1 MKKINHNIFFINSL
15 SDFLNDFKEK
25 SILLIDRNV
34 YKHHQVVFE
43 DFRTIIIDTS
53 EASKSFKTTELIITE
68 LLQLKAHRETI
79 LINIGGGVIG
89 DLGGF
94 VASIFKRGVKF
105 AHIPT
110 TLLAMCD
117 AAIGGKNGINFGET
131 KNIIGTITNPEFV
144 AIYPDFIKTL
154 TDEEFK
160 NGIAEIIK
168 HSILDSYEHYY
179 FILQNKKEIK
189 TRNIEIITQL
199 ISRSVKFKT
208 SIVEQDEKELGNRR
222 LLNFGHT
229 MGHAL
234 EAIYGVSHGKAV
246 AIGMFYAAKLALK
259 NGYCNKQTFDEIQ
272 FILQEFKF
280 ETEFKYDLDKVIEKI
295 YQDKKSY
302 DEDVNFIYPFTIGD
316 CRVVKTNVELL
327 KNQLKIL

>member
-1 MKKINHNIFFINSL
+1 MTKINHNTFFIKSL
-15 SDFLNDFKEK
+15 SDFLSSFKEN

-34 YKHHQVVFE
+34 YKHHQSVFE
-43 DFRTIIIDTS
+43 DFRKIIIDAN
-53 EASKSFKTTELIITE
+53 EASKSFKTTELIINE

-79 LINIGGGVIG
+79 LINIGGGVIS

-94 VASIFKRGVKF
+94 VASIFKRGIKF
-105 AHIPT
+105 GHIPT
-110 TLLAMCD
+110 SLLAMCD
-117 AAIGGKNGINFGET
+117 AALGGKNGINFRET

-144 AIYPDFIKTL
+144 AIYPPFVETL
-154 TDEEFK
+154 NENEFK

-168 HSILDSYEHYY
+168 HSILESYEHYN
-179 FILQNKKEIK
+179 FILDNKLAIK
-189 TRNIEIITQL
+189 NRDKDILFKL
-199 ISRSVKFKT
+199 IQRSVNYKIG
-208 SIVEQDEKELGNRR
+208 IVKEDKNEQGNRR

-234 EAIYGVSHGKAV
+234 EAIYGISHGKAV

-259 NGYCNKQTFDEIQ
+259 NGYCKEQTFDEILY
-272 FILQEFKF
+272 ILQEFEF

-302 DEDVNFIYPFTIGD
+302 DENVNFIYPFSIGD

-327 KNQLKIL
+327 KSQLKTL